1 MKKLSIKQW
10 KRDVKNGILHRQG
23 QTKWQR
29 KPRKKASN
37 RNPRGN
43 DHVSQWIDTKK
54 ATGELDITI
63 TKKRHLTINL
73 PEKMNFNADYETTA
87 LHMSA
92 IRKLSITEA
101 KPRKRYGLK
110 TVNFDNLKEISTS
123 AALVLT
129 AELSKWNDAIR
140 QSLTPDVSNWSPDI
154 LKKLKDL
161 GFFNLFAKSPTGLR
175 QSQEPEESSV
185 NLVKYIKGKSGD
197 NNKARILKE
206 QVLAVV
212 DDEIDKWTNLHAGL
226 TEAITNV
233 SHHAYP
239 ANSYFSE
246 NNKNWYMSGSYN
258 RDTKELKV
266 VFYDQGIGIPK
277 SLPASKVWE
286 KVLSWLSNI
295 PIAERKKDEVLLKA
309 AVQISRTSTGA
320 ADRGKGLQDLTE
332 FIRQREEGYL
342 SILSLRGLYKLTV
355 KGGNEKTKSVYFNNK
370 INGTLIIWSVTLHD
384 QQEKP

>member
-54 ATGELDITI
+54 ATGKLNITI
-63 TKKRHLTINL
+63 IKKRHVTINL
-73 PEKMNFNADYETTA
+73 PENMNFNEDYEATA
-87 LHMSA
+87 LYMTA
-92 IRKLSITEA
+92 IRKLSTR
-101 KPRKRYGLK
+101 RKTSHAGYKLNR
-110 TVNFDNLKEISTS
+110 VNLDNLKELSTS

-129 AELSKWNDAIR
+129 AELSKWDDAIR
-140 QSLTPDVSNWSPDI
+140 QNVQPNVSNWNPNI
-154 LKKLKDL
+154 LKKLKEL
-161 GFFNLFAKSPTGLR
+161 GFFNLFTQSPTGLR
-175 QSQEPEESSV
+175 QNQEAEASSV
-185 NLVKYIKGKSGD
+185 NLVKYIKGRSGD
-197 NNKARILKE
+197 NDKARTLKE
-206 QVLAVV
+206 QILAVV

-239 ANSYFSE
+239 VNSYFSE

-277 SLPASKVWE
+277 SLPNSRVKE
-286 KVLSWLSNI
+286 KILSWLSKMQI
-295 PIAERKKDEVLLKA
+295 PAADRKRDEVLLRA

-332 FIRQREEGYL
+332 FIRQRQEGYM

-355 KGGNEKTKSVYFNNK
+355 KGGNEKTKSVYFKNK
-370 INGTLIIWSVTLHD
+370 LNGTLIIWSVTL
-384 QQEKP
+384 KN